1 MGNHDNSFQ
10 KELQDKELYFLS
22 EFFKALGTPTRLRI
36 LFLLMEGEACVSELA
51 DKLQISQSSVSHQLN
66 LLKSN
71 KLVRKRRKGKLIFY
85 ALVDDHVRLAVQT
98 KRAYFG
104 GVRL

>member
-1 MGNHDNSFQ
+1 MENKENAFQ
-10 KELQDKELYFLS
+10 KELQDNELYFLA

-51 DKLQISQSSVSHQLN
+51 DRLQISQSAASHQLN

-85 ALVDDHVRLAVQT
+85 ALADDRVRLVAQMG
-98 KRAYFG
+98 KKYKEI
-104 GVRL
+104 